1 MRVGGGAWGARV
13 GARSGGEGAPPPLF
27 TRSGLFRKASQPAVQ
42 FQIRIRVGDGVCT
55 VLHLQFNLICVI
67 SRPHQVVF
75 LILLADPNVSRN
87 HAEVRPSGDGFE
99 VVDQGS
105 TNGTK
110 VNGVRVAEH
119 QLRPGDEIRLGNTVL
134 RFEAS

>member
-1 MRVGGGAWGARV
+1 
-13 GARSGGEGAPPPLF
+13 
-27 TRSGLFRKASQPAVQ
+27 
-42 FQIRIRVGDGVCT
+42 
-55 VLHLQFNLICVI
+55 
-67 SRPHQVVF
+67 VV
-75 LILLADPNVSRN
+75 LADPNVSRN